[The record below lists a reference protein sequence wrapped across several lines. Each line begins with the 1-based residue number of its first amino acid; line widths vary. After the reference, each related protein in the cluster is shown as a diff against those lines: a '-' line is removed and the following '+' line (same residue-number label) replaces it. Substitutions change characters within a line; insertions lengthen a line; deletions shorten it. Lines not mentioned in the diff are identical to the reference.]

1 MDYDS
6 IRNDF
11 PLLSK
16 YTYLDT
22 ASSGAISKPVH
33 KAIVEFIDSWLEDGE
48 DWDRVIRDVLESRKL
63 FSKMVNVYDDE
74 VAIVPNTST
83 GLIAI
88 VTSIEWRSNSNAVL
102 AEHNFPTNFNVF
114 SSLIRNGLLKEVRIA
129 RFHRGEIALEEYEKL
144 IDDNTVLVSV
154 DMVGWLSGYREDL
167 REVSRIAHEKG
178 AILVS
183 DIFHAVG
190 VLPLNLKELGVDAAV
205 CGSYKWLLA
214 PSGAAFL
221 YIDKKLLDTFFKKC
235 YIGWIGV
242 EDSVVE
248 RMFKGE
254 YKLFERPLPL
264 LNAKPS
270 SSVSRYEWGSWAG
283 PTIVGLAESLR
294 YFSRI
299 DIELSWRRIRNLTS
313 RLVDE
318 LIDKGF
324 KLYSPIR
331 EDKRSG
337 IVSIYVKNPYKVA
350 EELSKKKIIVSAR
363 PSVIRISVDFYNN
376 EDDLERI
383 LFELDKMKNEIL

>member
-33 KAIVEFIDSWLEDGE
+33 KAIVEFIDRWLEDCE

-74 VAIVPNTST
+74 VAVVPNTST

-88 VTSIEWRSNSNAVL
+88 VTSIEWRSNSNVVL
-102 AEHNFPTNFNVF
+102 AGHNFPTNFNIF

-350 EELSKKKIIVSAR
+350 EELSKKKIIISAR

>member
-74 VAIVPNTST
+74 VAVVPNTST

-88 VTSIEWRSNSNAVL
+88 VTSIEWRSNSNVVL
-102 AEHNFPTNFNVF
+102 AEHNFPTNFNIF